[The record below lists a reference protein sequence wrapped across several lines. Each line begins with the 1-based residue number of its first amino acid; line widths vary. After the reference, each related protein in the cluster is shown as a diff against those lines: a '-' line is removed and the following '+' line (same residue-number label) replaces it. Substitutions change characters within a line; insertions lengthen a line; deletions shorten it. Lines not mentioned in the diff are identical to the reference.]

1 MFFFAQNS
9 SFYCS
14 VALLCNA
21 KKPSFGQKTPIFR
34 FNQKS
39 QDEFNA
45 KNRVIMKIVF
55 RIIIVALCFLFVL
68 PALVKRYQEE
78 S

>member
-21 KKPSFGQKTPIFR
+21 KKPSFGQKIPIFR

-39 QDEFNA
+39 QDEFKYKQQLSWYFSNGLQ
-45 KNRVIMKIVF
+45 IH
-55 RIIIVALCFLFVL
+55 LFMV
-68 PALVKRYQEE
+68 QEDYE
-78 S
+78 LLR